1 MQQTKKKM
9 YTKTLTHTS
18 AKKHGTYYIQYTT
31 IVIIIII
38 QRKND
43 SQLL

>member
-1 MQQTKKKM
+1 M

-31 IVIIIII
+31 IVIIII
-38 QRKND
+38 QRKSD